1 MYEKEMAKS
10 YKYNDPEDLD
20 LGKILD
26 PKHTALLM
34 IDMQN
39 DFCSPEGKF
48 AQGGRDASG
57 ILKIIP
63 MCQQLLEEA
72 RAANVMVVHIQ
83 QSTLPGQQSDNG
95 GWLAFKTRDGKAPTY
110 TTMNT
115 WGWEHIDE
123 LKPHNDDENGKYFE
137 PVVLKFRPDAFLYTQ
152 LDLILQ
158 ANGIKSVV
166 CCGCTTE
173 GCVMA
178 TVMGA
183 AFHNYYTCVAE
194 DAVATSVD
202 GAHEHAIWLMKK
214 RYLVRTVKKITS
226 YWKAAK

>member
-1 MYEKEMAKS
+1 MYEKERISS
-10 YKYNDPEDLD
+10 YKYNDAADADLA
-20 LGKILD
+20 KILD

-39 DFCSPEGKF
+39 DFCSPKGKF
-48 AQGGRDASG
+48 AQAGRDCSATEA
-57 ILKIIP
+57 IVP
-63 MCQQLLEEA
+63 TCQKLLESA
-72 RAANVMVVHIQ
+72 RAANVFVVHIQ
-83 QSTLPGQQSDNG
+83 QSTLPGGQSDNG
-95 GWLAFKTRDGKAPTY
+95 GWIAFKTRDGKAPTY
-110 TTMNT
+110 ATVNT

-123 LKPHNDDENGKYFE
+123 LKPKNDDENGRYFE
-137 PVVLKFRPDAFLYTQ
+137 PVVIKFRPDGFLYTQ
-152 LDLILQ
+152 LDLLLQ
-158 ANGIKSVV
+158 ANGIKTVV

-202 GAHEHAIWLMKK
+202 GAHEHAIWLMRK
-214 RYLVRTVKKITS
+214 RYIVRTTDVIVAQ
-226 YWKAAK
+226 WQ